1 MTSILSMHFIFAA
14 DINTMMLLCFAQYT
28 DKKIDD
34 KIDYNCMVKKL

>member
-1 MTSILSMHFIFAA
+1 MLTARATRLEWNFILSH
-14 DINTMMLLCFAQYT
+14 T